1 VSAEVR
7 GLSRKEARG
16 MDNISGGM
24 KSLCE
29 DIATSHGDR
38 KRSIKDLKEQAETVR
53 DNARKFVD
61 HCRKVH
67 KEMAEG
73 LKEGLKEDREELI
86 KNVSS
91 LRDDF
96 RKKEKEI
103 RADLTEASR
112 IWNTM
117 NKTLVSKKRGEK
129 K

>member
-1 VSAEVR
+1 
-7 GLSRKEARG
+7 
-16 MDNISGGM
+16 MDNVSGGM

-29 DIATSHGDR
+29 DISMSHGDR
-38 KRSIKDLKEQAETVR
+38 KRNIKDLKEQAESIR
-53 DNARKFVD
+53 DNARKFVG

-73 LKEGLKEDREELI
+73 LTKGLKEDRIELI

-91 LRDDF
+91 LRKDF

-103 RADLTEASR
+103 RTDLAEASR

-117 NKTLVSKKRGEK
+117 NKTLEDKKRGGK
-129 K
+129 NDR

>member
-1 VSAEVR
+1 M
-7 GLSRKEARG
+7 G
-16 MDNISGGM
+16 NISGGM

-29 DIATSHGDR
+29 DIAAARGDR
-38 KRSIKDLKEQAETVR
+38 KRSMGDRKRSLKDLEEQAESVR

-67 KEMAEG
+67 KTMSQG
-73 LKEGLKEDREELI
+73 LKEGLSENRKELI

-103 RADLTEASR
+103 RADLAEANRLWSE
-112 IWNTM
+112 M
-117 NKTLVSKKRGEK
+117 NKTLETKKRGK
-129 K
+129 IK

>member
-1 VSAEVR
+1 
-7 GLSRKEARG
+7 

-29 DIATSHGDR
+29 DITAAHGDR
-38 KRSIKDLKEQAETVR
+38 KRSIKDLKEQAETIR
-53 DNARKFVD
+53 DNARKFVS

-67 KEMAEG
+67 KEMAES
-73 LKEGLKEDREELI
+73 LTKGLKEDREELI

-91 LRDDF
+91 LREDF

-112 IWNTM
+112 IWNKM
-117 NKTLVSKKRGEK
+117 NKTLEAKKRGDIK
-129 K
+129 